1 MGLIVSASN
10 PMAIYVFETIDI
22 TGAGRGALID
32 RLQTGWA
39 PHLEDEFGI
48 RMVGVWATAGSTA
61 SWPEAN
67 VLWEM
72 DDWEQFGRAQAARFP
87 LEENDPYGCELE
99 RHSLPLRAGG
109 RHDLLIGADFSPTRA
124 QIRAEDRAG
133 SVVLRENVRSR
144 PGAFHEYQAALA
156 SEYLPVATARGIS
169 LLGAYAHSL
178 RPNLGMNLWSF
189 RDWAHVCE
197 TMETLD
203 TDPERA
209 AWARRERELLDDS
222 EAWLLAAPPAEALGT

>member
-1 MGLIVSASN
+1 M
-10 PMAIYVFETIDI
+10 PIYVFETIDVI
-22 TGAGRGALID
+22 GAGRGALID
-32 RLQTGWA
+32 RYQTGWG

-87 LEENDPYGCELE
+87 LEEKDPYGCELD
-99 RHSLPLRAGG
+99 RHALPLRAGS
-109 RHDLLIGADFSPTRA
+109 RHDLLIGTEFSPTRA
-124 QIRAEDRAG
+124 QIHGDDGRG
-133 SVVLRENVRSR
+133 SVVLRENIRSQ
-144 PGAFHEYQAALA
+144 PGRLSEYHAAIET
-156 SEYLPVATARGIS
+156 EYLPVATARGIG
-169 LLGAYAHSL
+169 LVGAYTHSL

-197 TMETLD
+197 TMETLPD
-203 TDPERA
+203 NPERT
-209 AWARRERELLDDS
+209 AWTTRQESLLDDI
-222 EAWLLAAPPAEALGT
+222 EGWLLAAPPAGTLGT